1 MVETNPSWCP
11 VLRKVDLSG
20 LSLRT
25 RPNLIN
31 STFRILAWCHTC
43 TLTLPLRGEPGPSEL
58 NRSSQESPAPWMGQL
73 LLQAAAWTQIS
84 SPQADKNRKDP
95 HQWAPEPP
103 GRMLSPH
110 RCTQMGKRTSEVS
123 LHHFSR
129 WDQLLRQVLVCALAQ
144 EDAVGVEAAAR
155 GRTGKAEV
163 DKRLCHLS

>member
-84 SPQADKNRKDP
+84 SPQAALFLCACRIRCPVPNSRRRSSMTSSGLSAIGWADP
-95 HQWAPEPP
+95 A
-103 GRMLSPH
+103 
-110 RCTQMGKRTSEVS
+110 
-123 LHHFSR
+123 
-129 WDQLLRQVLVCALAQ
+129 
-144 EDAVGVEAAAR
+144 
-155 GRTGKAEV
+155 GRTLFPVARK
-163 DKRLCHLS
+163 LTLT